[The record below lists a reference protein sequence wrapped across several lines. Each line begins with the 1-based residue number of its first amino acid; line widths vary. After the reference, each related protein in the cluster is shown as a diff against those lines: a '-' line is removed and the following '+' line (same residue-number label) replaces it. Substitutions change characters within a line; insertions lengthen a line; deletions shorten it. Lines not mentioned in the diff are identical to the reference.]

1 MRVPVGGHG
10 FADKFIPE
18 IARTVSFCQSALVGT
33 GGDAHTAGGGA
44 DFPATI
50 PHWYRSSPGG
60 CQSFDGRA
68 LLNSTRTRRWM
79 AGGIVSILLV
89 ALSWS
94 LVSWKPD
101 VDAVGARSLSE
112 GARLRFETSPRDF
125 GDSGQS
131 PSSDRACVAPN
142 EFEEA
147 REEISESD
155 TLAQPIAMKFLVQR
169 VDGTPVPFV
178 RLHLFHRLR
187 TGTSVEHVFD
197 GDRGGRVTCS
207 GSFGQEPVE
216 VVALA
221 DGLGS
226 TGRVTITSIPP
237 QDEPVLLTLRP
248 FAWIRG
254 RVTDSSGRVAVDVAV
269 EVEIVGVL
277 LGSPMPRAP
286 QRSKTDSSGSFTV
299 QVDGVGGDYMVR
311 AGSPPAGA
319 ATTRLSLAVDESCE
333 LALRLTSTMVVE
345 GRVVGPE
352 GHGVAGASIVVER
365 LLTGDDPEE
374 KWQYLPTLTSDDRGY
389 FSWSVTE
396 PMVVGMYAVSSDLAA
411 SSEVRL
417 DLSNWRSA
425 PFALLQLRE
434 PEAIC
439 GRVTWSDGT
448 PVADAEIVAQS
459 VLAHDSRSASRRE
472 AVRHGLPKGKT
483 DHEGRFR
490 VAPTSPGAVY
500 ALATAPMLGRPECIA
515 RFSPVESGAPSV
527 DWIVD
532 PERYCGLSVQARV
545 VLEDSGQALANPIV
559 DVHVRRNG
567 AWELLRQLQFSDL
580 DGWFEFGG
588 LVSDS
593 EYALTVANAAGY
605 MPVVL
610 GPFRAANMREPVTL
624 VMLRPRTIH
633 VNLHIPGDLDG
644 AKAYISCTAVD
655 DHPGRL
661 GFLAYPVDSHSR
673 SKFYLWPGDYTFDL
687 VCGERRLSLGS
698 HSVPNLPLE
707 QLLHLE
713 ARE

>member
-1 MRVPVGGHG
+1 
-10 FADKFIPE
+10 
-18 IARTVSFCQSALVGT
+18 
-33 GGDAHTAGGGA
+33 
-44 DFPATI
+44 
-50 PHWYRSSPGG
+50 
-60 CQSFDGRA
+60 
-68 LLNSTRTRRWM
+68 M
-79 AGGIVSILLV
+79 AGGIVSILVV

-112 GARLRFETSPRDF
+112 GAPFRSETSQRDF
-125 GDSGQS
+125 GDSGQVLR
-131 PSSDRACVAPN
+131 SDRAYVAPH
-142 EFEEA
+142 EIEETVD
-147 REEISESD
+147 EVVNSG

-187 TGTSVEHVFD
+187 TGTSFEHVFD

-207 GSFGQEPVE
+207 GAFGQEPVE
-216 VVALA
+216 VVAIA

-226 TGRVTITSIPP
+226 TGRVTITSISPE
-237 QDEPVLLTLRP
+237 DEPVLLTLRP

-254 RVTDSSGRVAVDVAV
+254 RVTDSSGRAAVDVAV

-286 QRSKTDSSGSFTV
+286 QGSKTDSSGSFTV

-352 GHGVAGASIVVER
+352 GQGVAGASIVVER
-365 LLTGDDPEE
+365 LVTGGDSEE
-374 KWQYLPTLTSDDRGY
+374 KWQYLPTLTADDRGY
-389 FSWSVTE
+389 FAWSVTE
-396 PMVVGMYAVSSDLAA
+396 PIVVGMYAVSSDLAA

-417 DLSNWRSA
+417 DLSNRRPA
-425 PFALLQLRE
+425 PFVLLQLRE

-448 PVADAEIVAQS
+448 PVADVEIAAQS
-459 VLAHDSRSASRRE
+459 VLAHDSSSASRRE

-500 ALATAPMLGRPECIA
+500 MLTTTPTLGRPECIA
-515 RFSPVESGAPSV
+515 RFASVESGATSV

-532 PERYCGLSVQARV
+532 SESYCGLSVRARV

-559 DVHVRRNG
+559 DVHLRRNG
-567 AWELLRQLQFSDL
+567 AWELLRQRQFSAL
-580 DGWFEFGG
+580 DGYFEFSG
-588 LVSDS
+588 LRSDS

-633 VNLHIPGDLDG
+633 VNVRIPSDLG
-644 AKAYISCTAVD
+644 GGKTYVACTAVD

-661 GFLAYPVDSHSR
+661 GFLAYPVDSQSR
-673 SKFYLWPGDYTFDL
+673 TTLYLWPGDYTFDL
-687 VCGERRLSLGS
+687 VRGERRFALGA
-698 HSVPNLPLE
+698 HSVLNLPLE
-707 QLLHLE
+707 QLLFLE